1 MKLILKAQR
10 PSWCDHLEARK
21 IRSDHNNQILGSV
34 GLRSACFARIATI
47 MTGVTTWKV
56 SVFGVILVRMWEM
69 IWYQFTCD
77 VYVHVVSSWNTYWW
91 LALFLLTIW
100 LLVRN
105 EIPLS
110 VSYLIV
116 RLRLVYLICH
126 HSFRNCAEFSKK
138 LISYPLIRTR
148 TYAYQRVRNVNF

>member
-34 GLRSACFARIATI
+34 GLRSACFARIAAI

-77 VYVHVVSSWNTYWW
+77 VYVHVVSCWNTYWW

-100 LLVRN
+100 LLVGN

-126 HSFRNCAEFSKK
+126 HSFRKCAEFSKK
-138 LISYPLIRTR
+138 LIFLTPWYAHVRALTR
-148 TYAYQRVRNVNF
+148 G